1 MRPQPQTHVC
11 AVRKFMSR
19 CLVLLFF
26 VAVLTRLR
34 LPRARCPVG
43 PQLVFSPIVKTLS
56 PSVIRLFIQAL

>member
-1 MRPQPQTHVC
+1 MRPQPQTPCVC
-11 AVRKFMSR
+11 GAEVMSR